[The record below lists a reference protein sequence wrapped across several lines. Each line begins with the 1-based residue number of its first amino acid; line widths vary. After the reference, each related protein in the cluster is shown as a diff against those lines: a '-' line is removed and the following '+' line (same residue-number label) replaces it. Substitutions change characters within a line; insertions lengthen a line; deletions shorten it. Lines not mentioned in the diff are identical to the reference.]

1 MVHFF
6 KTPKYT
12 GRLQTVKWILLFISI
27 KGWVKGGRCQ
37 CSVGFNVCGFCH
49 LCIIK
54 TKIIKKERTR
64 RHQSICYCL
73 WLGEDTA
80 ALYWSMLFKWSA
92 HTHTHTYMRMH
103 LHTLMQ
109 KETETI
115 QPILA

>member
-1 MVHFF
+1 M
-6 KTPKYT
+6 KE
-12 GRLQTVKWILLFISI
+12 
-27 KGWVKGGRCQ
+27 
-37 CSVGFNVCGFCH
+37 
-49 LCIIK
+49 
-54 TKIIKKERTR
+54 ERTG

-92 HTHTHTYMRMH
+92 HTHTHSLTHRHTHTYMRMH